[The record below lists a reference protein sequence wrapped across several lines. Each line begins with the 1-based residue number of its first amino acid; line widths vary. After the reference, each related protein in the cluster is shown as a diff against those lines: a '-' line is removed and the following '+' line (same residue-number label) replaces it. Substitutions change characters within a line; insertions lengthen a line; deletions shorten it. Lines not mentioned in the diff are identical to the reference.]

1 MAQTK
6 VQRLINLFKESGL
19 EETEEFELDNL
30 DTAKLVR
37 SKDLEQIYGDEVMVE
52 NEHGT
57 YFNVRDLSN
66 EELNL
71 FLSLFPS
78 KPKKKKEKVLRPK
91 EPTKKQRALIQGFIE
106 MVERDL
112 NDGDYEALD
121 ELLCCL
127 LRKKENETAIFN
139 YLSDDVVERMLEN
152 KLNFRY

>member
-1 MAQTK
+1 MGQTK
-6 VQRLINLFKESGL
+6 AQRLIKLFKASGL
-19 EETEEFELDNL
+19 EETEEFEMDNL
-30 DTAKLVR
+30 DTAKLVLV
-37 SKDLEQIYGDEVMVE
+37 DIEENEDEVMVE

-57 YFNVRDLSN
+57 QFAVDELSN

-78 KPKKKKEKVLRPK
+78 KPKKKREKVLRPK

-106 MVERDL
+106 MVEKDL

-127 LRKKENETAIFN
+127 LTKKENEKAIFN
-139 YLSDDVVERMLEN
+139 YLSDDIVERMHEN